1 MNSKKYNHYSTL
13 SVVGL
18 ATLVFIYNDFL
29 CSGENCY
36 DLEVS
41 VLEPLFWGLLS
52 IIPTLLLLYAFS
64 EQILFLW
71 FKHIVWWVV
80 LVGAW
85 AVTNNENE
93 NDLSPF
99 ADDITIIGML
109 AVLLF
114 IITLVYALVMNRKLK
129 KNP

>member
-1 MNSKKYNHYSTL
+1 MNRKKYNHYSIL

-18 ATLVFIYNDFL
+18 ATLAFIYNDFL
-29 CSGENCY
+29 CSGESCY

-41 VLEPLFWGLLS
+41 VLEPFFWGLLS

-64 EQILFLW
+64 ERILISW
-71 FKHIVWWVV
+71 FKHIAWWIV
-80 LVGAW
+80 LAGAW

-109 AVLLF
+109 ATLLF
-114 IITLVYALVMNRKLK
+114 ITTLIYALAMNRKLK
-129 KNP
+129 NN